1 MNKSA
6 ELFGV
11 KYIFEGVTRFVS
23 YRAHVLS
30 TPMTCHLV
38 IYLNILLSTWIFFC
52 AEKVEK
58 VTKTHYF
65 VFELL
70 TGCIN
75 KPRAPF

>member
-6 ELFGV
+6 DLFGV

-30 TPMTCHLV
+30 TPMTCQ
-38 IYLNILLSTWIFFC
+38 LNILLSTWIFFC

-70 TGCIN
+70 TGCVD